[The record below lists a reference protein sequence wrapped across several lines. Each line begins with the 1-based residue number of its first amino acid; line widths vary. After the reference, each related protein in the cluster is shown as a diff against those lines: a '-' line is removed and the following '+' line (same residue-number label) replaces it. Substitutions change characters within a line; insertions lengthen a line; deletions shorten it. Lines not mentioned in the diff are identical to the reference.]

1 MGFNHVD
8 AVMAVPDKPNQF
20 WVFSNTDYRRVE
32 ITVTS
37 SHPYPDKLILKGTIR
52 EDWPS
57 LSDFAKIDAV
67 MKVPDGSNE
76 YWVFS
81 GDRFVRINVA
91 NGEPHTDTRTY
102 GPAPLSEWEGLTKG

>member
-1 MGFNHVD
+1 MGFSHVD
-8 AVMAVPDKPNQF
+8 AVMAVPDQPNQF
-20 WVFSNTDYRRVE
+20 FVFSGSDYRTVE
-32 ITVTS
+32 IEVKS
-37 SHPYPDKLILKGTIR
+37 SHPYPCNIIYQGTLK

-57 LSDFAKIDAV
+57 LSDFSSVDAV

-91 NGEPHTDTRTY
+91 NGEGHPDTKTY
-102 GPAPLSEWEGLTKG
+102 GPAPLSEWTCIAGD